1 MLDEI
6 EKMNVKNLRNNPF
19 QHYVGIEVI
28 SLGNGSSIL
37 QLELK
42 DHHFNLY
49 RIPHGGVHA
58 TLLDISM
65 GTAASFPDNSGREVD
80 SVTLN
85 LSVDYISPPASRIL
99 VAKGMV
105 TKKGKSIAYCTAE
118 IFDED
123 KTLIASGRSIFKLY
137 DRESNKS

>member
-1 MLDEI
+1 MSDEI

-28 SLGNGSSIL
+28 SLGNSSSIL

-49 RIPHGGVHA
+49 GIPHGGVHA

-99 VAKGMV
+99 VAKGKV

-123 KTLIASGRSIFKLY
+123 KTLVASGRSIFKLY

>member
-1 MLDEI
+1 MSDEI
-6 EKMNVKNLRNNPF
+6 EKMNVKNLRSNPF

-49 RIPHGGVHA
+49 GIPHGGVHA

-99 VAKGMV
+99 VAKGKV

>member
-1 MLDEI
+1 MSQ
-6 EKMNVKNLRNNPF
+6 KKLRNNPF
-19 QHYVGIEVI
+19 QHFVGIEVI
-28 SLGNGSSIL
+28 QLGDGKSVL

-42 DHHFNLY
+42 AHHFNLY
-49 RIPHGGVHA
+49 GIPHGGVHA
-58 TLLDISM
+58 TLLDIAM

-85 LSVDYISPPASRIL
+85 LSVDYIAPPASKTLIARG
-99 VAKGMV
+99 KV

-137 DRESNKS
+137 DRERNKS

>member
-1 MLDEI
+1 MSDEI

-49 RIPHGGVHA
+49 GIPHGGVHA

-99 VAKGMV
+99 VAKGKV
-105 TKKGKSIAYCTAE
+105 TKKGKSIAYWTAE

-123 KTLIASGRSIFKLY
+123 KTLVASGRSIFKLY

>member
-1 MLDEI
+1 
-6 EKMNVKNLRNNPF
+6 MNVKKLRNNPF
-19 QHYVGIEVI
+19 QHFVGIEVLK
-28 SLGNGSSIL
+28 LGEGKSVL

-49 RIPHGGVHA
+49 GIPHGGVHA
-58 TLLDISM
+58 TLLDIAM
-65 GTAASFPDNSGREVD
+65 GTAASFPDSSGKEVD

-85 LSVDYISPPASRIL
+85 LSIDYIAPPSSRIL
-99 VAKGMV
+99 TAKGKV

-118 IFDED
+118 IFDQD

-137 DRESNKS
+137 DRENKRN

>member
-1 MLDEI
+1 MSDEI

-28 SLGNGSSIL
+28 SLGNSSSIL

-49 RIPHGGVHA
+49 GIPHGGVHA

-85 LSVDYISPPASRIL
+85 LSVDYISSPASRIL
-99 VAKGMV
+99 VAKGKV

>member
-1 MLDEI
+1 MSQR
-6 EKMNVKNLRNNPF
+6 KLRNNPF
-19 QHYVGIEVI
+19 QHFVGIEVI
-28 SLGNGSSIL
+28 QLGGGKSVL

-49 RIPHGGVHA
+49 GIPHGGVHA
-58 TLLDISM
+58 TLLDIAM

-85 LSVDYISPPASRIL
+85 LSVDYIAPPASKNLIARG
-99 VAKGMV
+99 KV

-123 KTLIASGRSIFKLY
+123 KTLVASGRSIFKLY
-137 DRESNKS
+137 DREGSKR

>member
-1 MLDEI
+1 
-6 EKMNVKNLRNNPF
+6 MNVKKLRNNPF
-19 QHYVGIEVI
+19 QHFVGIEVLK
-28 SLGNGSSIL
+28 LGGGKSVL

-49 RIPHGGVHA
+49 GIPHGGVHA
-58 TLLDISM
+58 TLLDIAM
-65 GTAASFPDNSGREVD
+65 GTAASFPDSSGKEVD

-85 LSVDYISPPASRIL
+85 LSVDYIAPPSSRIL
-99 VAKGMV
+99 VAKGIV

-118 IFDED
+118 IFDQD

-137 DRESNKS
+137 DREKNKS

>member
-1 MLDEI
+1 MSQ
-6 EKMNVKNLRNNPF
+6 KKLRNNPF
-19 QHYVGIEVI
+19 QHFVGIEVI
-28 SLGNGSSIL
+28 QLGGGKSVL

-49 RIPHGGVHA
+49 GIPHGGVHA
-58 TLLDISM
+58 TLLDIAM
-65 GTAASFPDNSGREVD
+65 GTAASFPDNSGLEVD

-85 LSVDYISPPASRIL
+85 LSVDYIAPPASKNLIARG
-99 VAKGMV
+99 KV

-123 KTLIASGRSIFKLY
+123 KTLVASGRSIFKLY
-137 DRESNKS
+137 DRQDIKR

>member
-1 MLDEI
+1 MSQ
-6 EKMNVKNLRNNPF
+6 KKLRNNPF
-19 QHYVGIEVI
+19 QHFVGIEVI
-28 SLGNGSSIL
+28 QLGDGKSVL
-37 QLELK
+37 HLELK

-49 RIPHGGVHA
+49 GIPHGGVHA
-58 TLLDISM
+58 TLLDIAM

-85 LSVDYISPPASRIL
+85 LSVDYIAPPSSKALI
-99 VAKGMV
+99 AKGKV

-123 KTLIASGRSIFKLY
+123 KNLVASGRSIFKLY
-137 DRESNKS
+137 DREGNKK

>member
-1 MLDEI
+1 MSQR
-6 EKMNVKNLRNNPF
+6 KLRNNPF
-19 QHYVGIEVI
+19 QHFVGIEVI
-28 SLGNGSSIL
+28 QLGGGKSVL

-49 RIPHGGVHA
+49 GIPHGGVYA
-58 TLLDISM
+58 TLLDIAM

-85 LSVDYISPPASRIL
+85 LSVDYIAPPASKTLIARG
-99 VAKGMV
+99 KV
-105 TKKGKSIAYCTAE
+105 TKRGKSIAYCTAE

-123 KTLIASGRSIFKLY
+123 KTLVASGRSIFKLY
-137 DRESNKS
+137 VQQDKKS

>member
-1 MLDEI
+1 MSDEI

-49 RIPHGGVHA
+49 GIPHGGVHA

-99 VAKGMV
+99 VAKGKI

-118 IFDED
+118 ILDQD
-123 KTLIASGRSIFKLY
+123 KKLIASGRSIFKLY
-137 DRESNKS
+137 DRERNKS

>member
-1 MLDEI
+1 MSDEI

-49 RIPHGGVHA
+49 GIPHGGVHA

-99 VAKGMV
+99 VAKGKV

-118 IFDED
+118 VFDEY
-123 KTLIASGRSIFKLY
+123 KTLVASGRSIFKLY

>member
-1 MLDEI
+1 MSQ
-6 EKMNVKNLRNNPF
+6 KKLRNNPF
-19 QHYVGIEVI
+19 QQFVGIEVI
-28 SLGNGSSIL
+28 QLGGGESVL

-49 RIPHGGVHA
+49 GIPHGGVHA
-58 TLLDISM
+58 TLLDIAM
-65 GTAASFPDNSGREVD
+65 GTAASFPDTSGLEVD

-85 LSVDYISPPASRIL
+85 LSVDYIAPPASKNL
-99 VAKGMV
+99 VARGKV

-123 KTLIASGRSIFKLY
+123 KTLVASGRSIFKLY
-137 DRESNKS
+137 DRQDIKS